1 MFQYWLLKWNN
12 LVNLLPC
19 FDLCN
24 LNRSIIIIIIEILG
38 LCSILTKIQIICQS
52 TVFSYHETSAS
63 TFYRIPVK
71 TCLRMRVLCTYICNT
86 YTELSFSFLL
96 IICYQTIR
104 VRVWLTS
111 NCLEQ
116 NREIRASSSSDVRA
130 RLWGSD
136 NGYHYQSPQSS
147 PGYQGERKLGGG

>member
-1 MFQYWLLKWNN
+1 MFY
-12 LVNLLPC
+12 
-19 FDLCN
+19 
-24 LNRSIIIIIIEILG
+24 
-38 LCSILTKIQIICQS
+38 TYKIQIFCQS

-63 TFYRIPVK
+63 TFSKIPVK
-71 TCLRMRVLCTYICNT
+71 TGLRMRILPTYVIQNT

-104 VRVWLTS
+104 IRVWLTS

-130 RLWGSD
+130 RLGGCD